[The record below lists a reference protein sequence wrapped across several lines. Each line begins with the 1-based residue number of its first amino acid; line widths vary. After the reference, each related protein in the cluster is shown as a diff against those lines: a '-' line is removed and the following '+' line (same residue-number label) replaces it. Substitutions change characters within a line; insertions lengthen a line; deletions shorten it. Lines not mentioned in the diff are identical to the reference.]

1 MGNNKVLKAGV
12 IGVGNIGQ
20 NAHLPAY
27 QNMEDTEIT
36 ALCDLNQERLQEVA
50 ERFGIAADHLYTD
63 YKKMYKNE
71 DLDVV
76 SICTPTWAHYQ
87 QTVDAIKAGYH
98 VICEKPMAMN
108 TDEARSMLE
117 IAEKE
122 EKVLALGFNNR
133 FRQESKTLKKH
144 IDDGL
149 LGDIYYAKS
158 GWLRRRGNPHGWFTK
173 KELSGGGPLIDCGV
187 HALDLTWWFMGC
199 PQPVSITASTY
210 CKFGNYDVD
219 GIGQYWAMSGNEEGE
234 FDTEDL
240 ATAFIKF
247 ANGATMV
254 FDVSWAL
261 NGQNTGIYTSVHGEK
276 AGASFDPLKIYGE
289 IGNNIFD
296 FEPQL
301 NKEINGQEAKVANFI
316 KNIKGEEELICTA
329 EQGLIITK
337 MVDAIYESAAT
348 GKMVEIKN

>member
-1 MGNNKVLKAGV
+1 MSKRKVLKAGV
-12 IGVGNIGQ
+12 IGAGNIGQ

-27 QNMEDTEIT
+27 QNLEDTELI
-36 ALCDLNQERLQEVA
+36 ALCDTDEKRLKEVA
-50 ERFGIAADHLYTD
+50 KRFGVVAEHLYTD
-63 YKKMYKNE
+63 YKKMYQNE
-71 DLDVV
+71 NLDVV

-87 QTVDAIKAGYH
+87 QTIDAIKAGYH

-108 TDEARSMLE
+108 AKEATVMVDL
-117 IAEKE
+117 AEKE
-122 EKVLALGFNNR
+122 NRVLALGFNNR
-133 FRQESKTLKKH
+133 FRLESRTLKKH
-144 IDDGL
+144 IDNGL
-149 LGDIYYAKS
+149 LGEIYYAKS

-199 PQPVSITASTY
+199 PKPVSITASTY

-261 NGQNTGIYTSVHGEK
+261 NGQNTGIYASVFGEK
-276 AGASFDPLKIYGE
+276 AGATFDPFKIYGE
-289 IGNNIFD
+289 IDNNIFD
-296 FEPQL
+296 FEPKL
-301 NKEINGQEAKVANFI
+301 NKGINAQEAKVANFI
-316 KNIKGEEELICTA
+316 KNIKGEEELVCTA
-329 EQGLIITK
+329 EQGLMITK
-337 MVDAIYESAAT
+337 MVDAIYKSAET
-348 GKMVEIKN
+348 GDIVQL